1 MRLLITGS
9 EGFVGRNLKRYFK
22 SFGYEVAGVDI
33 VGSAEYVADVTDKD
47 AVFHAVMDFKPD
59 AIVHLAAIVSIPKS
73 IEDPY
78 NCYRVNCFGTLNV
91 LEASARI
98 GLKRFVYASSANVY
112 GLPKELPVREETP
125 INPRSPYDF
134 SKVIA
139 EKLVESYVRHKG
151 LPAVILRSWKL
162 FGEEDVPTSAIVR
175 FVRSCLANQP
185 LQLYNAGRDSTD
197 PTYIENYC
205 VAVKLCLER
214 EEAVGQVF
222 NVGTGNEVTI
232 RQLAEKIRELTGSS
246 SELVLLPPRTEMESE
261 PMRSYPSIKKLM
273 GIGYR
278 PVVSLEEGLKRVIDY
293 ERKMVGATG

>member
-1 MRLLITGS
+1 MLITGS

-59 AIVHLAAIVSIPKS
+59 AIVHLAAVVSIPKS

-185 LQLYNAGRDSTD
+185 LHLYNAGRDSTD

-293 ERKMVGATG
+293 ERKMVGF